1 MAPRLGKFG
10 TTIYHGVC
18 TWVIEWVSEWS
29 YAYQSPHKNFLT
41 SFRYHKLKMNKFFYM
56 SKLKLPKGCTCEE
69 YANRWLHVPQC
80 FALWVAIIFIIT
92 HTVNGFYLF
101 SREQIDCVNAELH
114 ENDFI
119 IDNFFT
125 YYECAIAWVIEYIVN
140 VYFELIPLGK
150 WLFVF
155 DCNIKILQCSNRYP
169 GPTVCCI
176 NWSLFLC
183 CRCNHHMDSSLSTTW
198 STQCFGCLGSN
209 NSQSFW
215 W

>member
-1 MAPRLGKFG
+1 MCFTLILFCSLKRWHLKLQCKGQTVTSAVIFCIVIFIRWWRHAWASLGQLF
-10 TTIYHGVC
+10 TMVS
-18 TWVIEWVSEWS
+18 WVIEWVSEWS

-101 SREQIDCVNAELH
+101 NREQIDCVNAELH

-140 VYFELIPLGK
+140 VYFELIPLRK

-155 DCNIKILQCSNRYP
+155 DCNIKILQCSNR
-169 GPTVCCI
+169 
-176 NWSLFLC
+176 
-183 CRCNHHMDSSLSTTW
+183 
-198 STQCFGCLGSN
+198 
-209 NSQSFW
+209 
-215 W
+215 

>member
-1 MAPRLGKFG
+1 MRWFTVLCHYVLYLNTFLFTQKVAFEATMQRSNCNKCCHILHSYFYKMMAPRLGKFG

-155 DCNIKILQCSNRYP
+155 DCNIKILQCSNR
-169 GPTVCCI
+169 
-176 NWSLFLC
+176 
-183 CRCNHHMDSSLSTTW
+183 
-198 STQCFGCLGSN
+198 
-209 NSQSFW
+209 
-215 W
+215 